1 MDHERNK
8 VRWDVI
14 VEPTQPWWRLD
25 LRELWHYRD
34 LLKLMI
40 RRDLLAIY
48 KQTLLGPLWQVL
60 QPVLTSIM
68 FAVVFGLMARMS
80 LPGIPPML
88 FYMAAVVPWIFFS
101 NVIQR
106 TSQTLLW
113 NATLMSR
120 VYFPRLLAPMA
131 TTASTMVSFLVQ
143 LLAFIGIALVYRW
156 SGRYAWSPG
165 LGMLWV
171 LPLIALMSL
180 LAFSIGILVAALTT
194 KFRDLTFLLTFGI
207 QLLMYMSP
215 VIFPL
220 SMVQEGSTLRRVIEL
235 NPMTAVLE
243 GFRSLLLGTAMDW
256 STLAYPSLFTAI
268 VLGLG
273 LAIFQRVQRSFSD
286 VI

>member
-256 STLAYPSLFTAI
+256 STLAYPCFFTAI